1 MTAKTDDEPVGFAKC
16 AMMIAFAYGFAGL
29 AVWVVIRR
37 P

>member
-1 MTAKTDDEPVGFAKC
+1 MTAKTDDEPVGFAKR

-29 AVWVVIRR
+29 AVWSRARR